1 MGLNETLDRL
11 AGERETRETTDNAP
25 LTSEVRDYATY
36 IFFNR
41 MLKDINHGMGEAK
54 IDEMITRSITIAQ
67 MLHKRLYE

>member
-11 AGERETRETTDNAP
+11 ARERETRETTDNAP
-25 LTSEVRDYATY
+25 LTEEVRDYATY

-67 MLHKRLYE
+67 MLHKKLYE

>member
-11 AGERETRETTDNAP
+11 AKEREAKETTDNAP

-54 IDEMITRSITIAQ
+54 IDEMITRSIKIAQ